1 MPYSCLYW
9 FVFVGR
15 ARDVSLGMHFSY
27 PSIDPCLYQQQMTLE
42 RCIPVS
48 ILWRRKASLCSFSRN
63 ICYTGWQ
70 VFHLS
75 TLVWISYEWLF
86 LLLTRKAV
94 IPMIFLS
101 ALLRKTVSDIE
112 GRRLGLL
119 RDVSVSL
126 NETFPAVTAIIV
138 RPTASMHDL
147 IIQWSQVHS
156 LEEPHIYLDVKQSQ
170 ITSYVPG
177 PDEILLKRD
186 ILDKQIVDTQGI
198 RVVKVNDLKLA
209 QIRNVVRLVGV
220 DISLS
225 GLLRRLGIL
234 GPFESLSRVLP
245 VQLGEKTVTWNYVEP
260 IQMVRAGATST
271 GMTGQLAL
279 AGAGAGVGAGVG
291 ASGVVPQVQLNV
303 SYNKLA
309 DLRPADIADILE
321 QLGVEDAGILLEHLD
336 TETAADALNEVEAPL
351 QAELISGLNPER
363 ASDLL
368 EVMPPDDAADIL
380 ADIPHYEAEHLL
392 SLMPA
397 DESRPIRD
405 LLRYEPESAGG
416 IMTPEVLSL
425 RENLTAQEA
434 LAYLRQQSEHMEM
447 IYYLYIVD
455 EENHLVGVISLRE
468 LVVAPPDTPLKDLM
482 DTSVIKVTTITDQEE
497 VARIIE
503 RYDLL
508 GVPVVDEEN
517 HLVGVVT
524 VDDVIDVIREEQVED
539 LSEMSGASVEEF
551 EEEERFSWRA
561 AFSRV
566 TWLGVNVVAGF
577 LLALA
582 LDKLLVPA
590 LNTGGAA
597 VAATG
602 FMRGLRSPLALSGIV
617 CLLPMLLLTSGNAG
631 SQALGVAGWQ
641 LRSADGSDFWR
652 AIFRELRLGTLGGV
666 LATLLV
672 GLLTLLL
679 FHSLPLG
686 IAIGLGFGFTLLVA
700 TICGLA
706 LPNLFQRLRLRGSL
720 ISAPLLDPVIA
731 VISVSIFLLL
741 TLALLNQLHV

>member
-1 MPYSCLYW
+1 
-9 FVFVGR
+9 
-15 ARDVSLGMHFSY
+15 
-27 PSIDPCLYQQQMTLE
+27 
-42 RCIPVS
+42 
-48 ILWRRKASLCSFSRN
+48 
-63 ICYTGWQ
+63 
-70 VFHLS
+70 
-75 TLVWISYEWLF
+75 
-86 LLLTRKAV
+86 
-94 IPMIFLS
+94 MIFLS

-126 NETFPAVTAIIV
+126 NEKFPVVTAIIV
-138 RPTASMHDL
+138 RPTASIHDL
-147 IIQWSQVHS
+147 IIPWTQVHS
-156 LEEPHIYLDVKQSQ
+156 LEEPQIYLDVKQSQ
-170 ITSYVPG
+170 ITPYVPG

-186 ILDKQIVDTQGI
+186 ILDKQIVDTQGV

-209 QIRNVVRLVGV
+209 QIRNTVRLVGV

-245 VQLGEKTVTWNYVEP
+245 IQLGEKTVTWNYVEP
-260 IQMVRAGATST
+260 IQMVRAGAT
-271 GMTGQLAL
+271 GVTGQLAL
-279 AGAGAGVGAGVG
+279 AGAGASVGAGVG

-321 QLGVEDAGILLEHLD
+321 QLDVEDAGILLEHLD

-351 QAELISGLNPER
+351 QAELISELNPER

-368 EVMPPDDAADIL
+368 EVLPPDDAADIL
-380 ADIPHYEAEHLL
+380 ADIPQDEAERLL
-392 SLMPA
+392 NLMPA
-397 DESRPIRD
+397 NESRPIRD

-455 EENHLVGVISLRE
+455 DEHRLVGVISLRE
-468 LVVAPPDTPLKDLM
+468 LVVAPPDMLLKDLM
-482 DTSVIKVTTITDQEE
+482 DTDVIKVTITTDQEE

-517 HLVGVVT
+517 HLVGIVT

-551 EEEERFSWRA
+551 EEEEHFSWRA
-561 AFSRV
+561 TFSRV
-566 TWLGVNVVAGF
+566 AWLGVNVVAGF
-577 LLALA
+577 ILALV
-582 LDKLLVPA
+582 LDKLLGPA
-590 LNTGGAA
+590 LSTGGAT

-602 FMRGLRSPLALSGIV
+602 FTKGLRSPVALSGIV
-617 CLLPMLLLTSGNAG
+617 CLLPMLLLTSGNA
-631 SQALGVAGWQ
+631 STQALGIAGWQ
-641 LRSADGSDFWR
+641 LRSAGGSDFWR
-652 AIFRELRLGTLGGV
+652 GIFRELRLGTLGGV
-666 LATLLV
+666 LATIVV

-700 TICGLA
+700 TICGLV

-720 ISAPLLDPVIA
+720 ISAPLLDPIIA
-731 VISVSIFLLL
+731 IISLSIFLLI
-741 TLALLNQLHV
+741 TLALIDQMHV